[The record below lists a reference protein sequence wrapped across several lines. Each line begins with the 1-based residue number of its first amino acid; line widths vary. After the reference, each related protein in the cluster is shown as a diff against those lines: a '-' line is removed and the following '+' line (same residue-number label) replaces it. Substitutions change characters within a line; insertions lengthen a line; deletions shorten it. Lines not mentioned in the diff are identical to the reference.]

1 MAKKDQE
8 DFNKK
13 VFKEYQKIGKRNA
26 AVAFSEDVK
35 KGKAPPSII
44 GEASTIVSEWGT
56 RKGSNK
62 KAKKAVK
69 NVKLKNI
76 DYATK
81 SGKEHVQDS
90 VFKLADQK
98 DY

>member
-35 KGKAPPSII
+35 KGKAPPSIL
-44 GEASTIVSEWGT
+44 GEASTIASEWGT

-69 NVKLKNI
+69 NVKLKNKKF
-76 DYATK
+76 YGY
-81 SGKEHVQDS
+81 SWGKH
-90 VFKLADQK
+90 K
-98 DY
+98 

>member
-44 GEASTIVSEWGT
+44 GEASTIASEWGT
-56 RKGSNK
+56 EKASDK

-69 NVKLKNI
+69 NVKLKNKKF
-76 DYATK
+76 YGY
-81 SGKEHVQDS
+81 SWGKH
-90 VFKLADQK
+90 K
-98 DY
+98 

>member
-1 MAKKDQE
+1 MTDKANKYIKKSSKKDLQE
-8 DFNKK
+8 KFNKK
-13 VFKEYQKIGKRNA
+13 VFKEYQKIGKRNWD
-26 AVAFSEDVK
+26 VAFSEDVK

-69 NVKLKNI
+69 NVKLKNKKF
-76 DYATK
+76 YGY
-81 SGKEHVQDS
+81 SWGKH
-90 VFKLADQK
+90 K
-98 DY
+98 